1 MDIGKLVGK
10 PNKTQR
16 IMSIDWHVIQV
27 KLLFVCFVFEAE
39 SALIARIKIIK
50 KKKTAQHKTISEQ
63 TSKGNSKYISNQL
76 INNTR

>member
-39 SALIARIKIIK
+39 SALIARIKINK
-50 KKKTAQHKTISEQ
+50 KE
-63 TSKGNSKYISNQL
+63 
-76 INNTR
+76 